1 MTLTPLDIH
10 NKEFKV
16 GFRGYVEGE
25 VDDFL
30 DQVVKEFEALIR
42 ENGELKDRLDNLDQ
56 ALERYRTIE
65 DSLNKT
71 LLLAQQAAEEVRS
84 VGGREAE
91 LIRER
96 ALMEAKRIVDEA
108 KLQARQGV
116 EDYSEMRR
124 EAELFRLRMK
134 TMLQAQLEIFI
145 EAEAKEEESG
155 TTPFATGA
163 KAASITT
170 RYAAGDRESDPSG
183 YGPAPREDAAA
194 LDYRRPAPPPDY
206 RRPAP
211 DPDYR
216 RPAPEPD
223 HRRPAPAPAE
233 TGETS
238 RPNLWGEPATSARSL
253 PTRRVGQL
261 PAGQRP
267 EEAEAEGE
275 DEKGW

>member
-30 DQVVKEFEALIR
+30 DQVVKEFESLIR

-96 ALMEAKRIVDEA
+96 ALMEAKRMVDEA
-108 KLQARQGV
+108 KAQARQAV

-163 KAASITT
+163 KAAGITT

-194 LDYRRPAPPPDY
+194 LDYRRPAPEPDH
-206 RRPAP
+206 RRPASE
-211 DPDYR
+211 PDY
-216 RPAPEPD
+216 
-223 HRRPAPAPAE
+223 RRPAPAPAE
-233 TGETS
+233 TGETG

-253 PTRRVGQL
+253 PTRRSGQS

-267 EEAEAEGE
+267 GEAEAEGE